1 MGIGDRLLTPGT
13 KHIDSLDP
21 YANAS
26 FFKKS
31 LRCPCTFTN
40 DPIEY
45 MESYINYKLRPKQKN
60 IVIDIFSEDS
70 AGFPNYD
77 VALIICGMR
86 CLGLGTEI
94 LMHDGTLKKIEDI
107 KIGDLVMGPDSK
119 SRKVLNLS
127 RGESELYEVKQSHAI
142 TYVINENHILSL
154 KKMKKGYLNYPNILN
169 IHIKDYFR
177 KSRKFKGY
185 FKGYKANFNNKPE
198 KLSSLTIKPIGIGN
212 YAGIEVDGDHLFCL
226 SDYTVTHNSG
236 KSIIS
241 GAMGSFLTH
250 KLLGMEDPAAQLHQ
264 VPGQMLSAEFIATSE
279 DQSKKTSY
287 SAFCSILTSTPWWRK
302 YIQWLLDRE
311 TVEGKE
317 TLYVDHQRRKAF
329 KEKNIE
335 VVALHSN
342 SASIAGLTAYYCA
355 FDELS
360 RFDLSEGSI
369 QQQSEK
375 RTAQAVYFTASRAI
389 ASVSPF
395 SKIVVTTSPM
405 YEADFGMQLLTL
417 SETVKA
423 EKNKS
428 YIETLRSKISANDK
442 VGRMVGYHYTT
453 FEMNPKSDENGND
466 VPGGMSESDPYFKSV
481 KKLSPATFNR
491 DYLAI
496 PPSAISPFFEIPER
510 IEDCVIKEPRPP
522 LVLFENMYFE
532 ESTMTHKGPETRRYV
547 GKRAFPQ
554 YPDKMT
560 KYFICCDQGAV
571 KDSFVVAMG
580 HGEEVQVET
589 EGSKND
595 RKQIT
600 RYKAVIDLV
609 EAWIPDQ
616 DQKITVSFP
625 NVEEVIRTIAGYFN
639 IAQVVY
645 DRWNSEESIQRL
657 FSEGIYTT
665 RLGAT
670 FQMYETLKLLIYSNM
685 VELPKDNKLV
695 MELRQLNNIK
705 NKKVDHSSSDEAAG
719 KDRADAVCR
728 VTWCIYEDCIKDT
741 IRGDFMLPQRH
752 SFNSLR
758 SLATAFEI
766 IKNSEIGDAIW
777 DQTPSGYGGGSV
789 FGKDFIVRTNVV
801 SNLK

>member
-1 MGIGDRLLTPGT
+1 MGIGDRLLTPGM
-13 KHIDSLDP
+13 KHIDSSDP

-70 AGFPNYD
+70 TGFPNYD

-86 CLGLGTEI
+86 G
-94 LMHDGTLKKIEDI
+94 
-107 KIGDLVMGPDSK
+107 
-119 SRKVLNLS
+119 
-127 RGESELYEVKQSHAI
+127 
-142 TYVINENHILSL
+142 
-154 KKMKKGYLNYPNILN
+154 
-169 IHIKDYFR
+169 
-177 KSRKFKGY
+177 
-185 FKGYKANFNNKPE
+185 
-198 KLSSLTIKPIGIGN
+198 
-212 YAGIEVDGDHLFCL
+212 
-226 SDYTVTHNSG
+226 G
-236 KSIIS
+236 KSILS

-287 SAFCSILTSTPWWRK
+287 SAFCSVLTSTPWWKK

-311 TVEGKE
+311 TIEGKE

-335 VVALHSN
+335 IVALHSN

-360 RFDLSEGSI
+360 RFDLSEGSV

-417 SETVKA
+417 AETVKA

-442 VGRMVGYHYTT
+442 VSRMVGYHYTT

-466 VPGGMSESDPYFKSV
+466 VPGGMSENDPYFKSV

-510 IEDCVIKEPRPP
+510 IEDCVIKEARPP
-522 LVLFENMYFE
+522 LVIFENMYFE

-554 YPDKMT
+554 HPDKMT

-571 KDSFVVAMG
+571 KDSFVIAMG

-625 NVEEVIRTIAGYFN
+625 NVEEVIRTIAGYFH

-705 NKKVDHSSSDEAAG
+705 NRKIDHSSDENACFTG
-719 KDRADAVCR
+719 DTKIRLLNGTIKTLKELSELGPDNKFWVYSCLKDGTIVPAEAYNAHKTKEVSELVVVTLDNDEIIKCTPEHLFMLRNGDYIQAKDLKENNSLMPLYYKEYNHKVKSIEIVKLSEPIDVYDITVPGYDNFALASGIIVHNSKDKADSVCR
-728 VTWCIYEDCIKDT
+728 VVWCIYEDCIKDT

-752 SFNSLR
+752 SFSSLR
-758 SLATAFEI
+758 SLATAFEV

-777 DQTPSGYGGGSV
+777 DQNPSGYGGGSV
-789 FGKDFIVRTNVV
+789 FGKDFIVRSNVV
-801 SNLK
+801 PNLK